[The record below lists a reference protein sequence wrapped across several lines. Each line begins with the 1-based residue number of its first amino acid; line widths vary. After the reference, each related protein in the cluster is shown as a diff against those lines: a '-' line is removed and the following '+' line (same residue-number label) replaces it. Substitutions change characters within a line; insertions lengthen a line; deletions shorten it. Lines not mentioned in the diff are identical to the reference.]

1 MPGDRRGRHPG
12 DRRGETRSRDR
23 RLLMD
28 GGVTSAVQD
37 LEKRQR

>member
-1 MPGDRRGRHPG
+1 V
-12 DRRGETRSRDR
+12 GETRSRDR

-28 GGVTSAVQD
+28 GGDASAVNE

>member
-1 MPGDRRGRHPG
+1 MKTRFVKSAI
-12 DRRGETRSRDR
+12 GETRSRDR

-28 GGVTSAVQD
+28 GGVTSSVRE